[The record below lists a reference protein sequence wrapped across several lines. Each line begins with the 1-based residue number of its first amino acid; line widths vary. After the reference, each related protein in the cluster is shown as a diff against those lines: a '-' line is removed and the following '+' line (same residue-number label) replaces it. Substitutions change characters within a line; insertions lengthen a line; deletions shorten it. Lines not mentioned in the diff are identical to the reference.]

1 MIPPWSFS
9 TFIFLSIARWAR
21 SSCRLIPDMIQTD
34 KIRYDT
40 TRSESE
46 WMQAGAKIGSPRY
59 AVQEVKRKH
68 RTATSYASWANQ
80 QIVDWLHLRTNSGQ
94 KYDNWWTLTTDEW
107 IQWRH
112 DLNDLNDLNNL
123 NDFTNS
129 EWENPFCTSCK
140 RRVWISPFYGK
151 STYLHVECFLCWFV
165 ALNIRDEV
173 DIFIRCSFS
182 GMCTVTSYSERYW
195 RTFTPALCPRAHCTD
210 SSHDRH
216 GTET

>member
-94 KYDNWWTLTTDEW
+94 KYDNWWTLTTDKW

-112 DLNDLNDLNNL
+112 DLNGLNDLSGLIWVELRHENHKHHLRTHGPHLENAC
-123 NDFTNS
+123 FTNWF
-129 EWENPFCTSCK
+129 ELRHENHRHHLQMHVARSSLY
-140 RRVWISPFYGK
+140 RSP
-151 STYLHVECFLCWFV
+151 
-165 ALNIRDEV
+165 I
-173 DIFIRCSFS
+173 
-182 GMCTVTSYSERYW
+182 
-195 RTFTPALCPRAHCTD
+195 
-210 SSHDRH
+210 
-216 GTET
+216 